1 MLNDSKPSLE
11 FGTCSWNYDS
21 WIGLV
26 YSKKAPYSAAYLKE
40 YSQKYPTV
48 EVDSWFYKVPDESDV
63 TEYRSQVPDSF
74 SFACKITESISLTHE
89 RSRDKNAPLIPNPSY
104 LSPDHFREYTDVL
117 KPLANN
123 IFLIELEFEYLNK
136 QKMTNVTDF
145 LKGLER
151 FVTSID
157 RSIPL
162 GIETRNGNYLT
173 REYFQFLKDHDIAHI
188 FSEKIYMPHIYE
200 IYEKYGDL
208 IGDRVA
214 IRLLGG
220 DRKEIEDKTKGNW
233 NEIVDPKPDLPEIA
247 SMIRSLSSGSRVVKV
262 YLNNHYEGS
271 APKSIER
278 IQELIG

>member
-1 MLNDSKPSLE
+1 MDNNKPGIE

-26 YSKKAPYSAAYLKE
+26 YSKKAPYSAAYLTE
-40 YSQKYPTV
+40 YVLKYPTV
-48 EVDSWFYKVPDESDV
+48 EIDSWFYKTPDLDDV
-63 TEYRSQVPDSF
+63 TEYASRVLSDF
-74 SFACKITESISLTHE
+74 SFACKLTESISLTHE
-89 RSRDKNAPLIPNPSY
+89 RTRDKTAPLVANPSF
-104 LSPDHFREYTDVL
+104 LSVEKFLEYTNAVQGIS
-117 KPLANN
+117 KN
-123 IFLIELEFEYLNK
+123 IFMLELEFEYLNK
-136 QKMTNVTDF
+136 QKMPNVTEF
-145 LKGLER
+145 MKCLER

-173 REYFQFLKDHDIAHI
+173 KEYFRFLKDHDIAHV

-200 IYEKYGDL
+200 VYEKYGDF
-208 IGDRVA
+208 IGERVA

-220 DRKEIEDKTKGNW
+220 DRKKIEEKTKGNW
-233 NEIVDPKPDLPEIA
+233 NEIVDPKGDLPEIV
-247 SMIRSLSSGSRVVKV
+247 SMLKSLSNGSRVVKV

-278 IQELIG
+278 IKELIG